1 MLRFTQ
7 VSPLRRSGS
16 AISVSAYFA
25 EGISRSKNIVIFLV
39 SSGRSIKSIDLSS
52 IADKD
57 SLKATILRLSLVFS
71 PQAAENK
78 ANLILE
84 LCSRVLSLCGPDKLI
99 VGASINAIRMYAWV
113 LCNNFISKL
122 IFLSLRI

>member
-52 IADKD
+52 IAAKD
-57 SLKATILRLSLVFS
+57 
-71 PQAAENK
+71 
-78 ANLILE
+78 
-84 LCSRVLSLCGPDKLI
+84 
-99 VGASINAIRMYAWV
+99 
-113 LCNNFISKL
+113 
-122 IFLSLRI
+122 